1 MTLNISNARLQK
13 LANELATESG
23 EELTQAVIIA
33 LEERMERLRVRRTDS
48 DIFEN
53 LMRISKRCSSL
64 PDKDTRSPEE
74 ILSYDH
80 DTGIPD

>member
-1 MTLNISNARLQK
+1 MTLNIRNARLQQ
-13 LANELATESG
+13 LALELAMESG

-33 LEERMERLRVRRTDS
+33 LEERLERLRVRRTDS

-53 LMRISKRCSSL
+53 IMRISKRCSSL

-74 ILSYDH
+74 ILSYDR

>member
-13 LANELATESG
+13 LALELAMESG

-33 LEERMERLRVRRTDS
+33 LEERLERLRVRRTDS
-48 DIFEN
+48 DIFQN
-53 LMRISKRCSSL
+53 LIRISKRCSSL

-74 ILSYDH
+74 ICNFFS
-80 DTGIPD
+80 